1 MADYSII
8 ADLGN
13 EIVKLLRE
21 NLCPEPIKNPE
32 SIMLCPHSDSG
43 DYMLG
48 IHLYDIQE
56 DGDYPQLNMITI
68 DEKTRRFPPMPIIL
82 YYMFTVKS
90 QAHISSKSIDE
101 QRILG
106 RVMQVLYDNP
116 TFKISHAR
124 NASDVVDEEIYLT
137 PNLLSFEDKSKLW
150 NTSSSSGSKL
160 ALYFKAAPV
169 LINSN
174 RVAHASRV
182 IDISVNVSEKE

>member
-1 MADYSII
+1 MAEYSII

-21 NLCPEPIKNPE
+21 NLCPEPVKNPE
-32 SIMLCPHSDSG
+32 SIMLCPQSEASD
-43 DYMLG
+43 YLLG
-48 IHLYDIQE
+48 VHLYDIQE
-56 DGDYPQLNMITI
+56 DGDYQQLNMITL
-68 DEKTRRFPPMPIIL
+68 DERTRRYPPIAITL
-82 YYMFTVKS
+82 YYMFTVRS

-116 TFKISHAR
+116 VFKISHTG
-124 NASDVVDEEIYLT
+124 SELVDEEIYLT

-150 NTSSSSGSKL
+150 GNADSSASRL
-160 ALYFKAAPV
+160 ALYFKAAPI

-174 RVAHASRV
+174 RTAKSSRV
-182 IDISVNVSEKE
+182 IDISVKVSEKE